1 MLVVPCKQLDIKTLT
16 EVMQVDVSKGQVY
29 ANKMMFNRY
38 LLCER
43 LNRELK
49 QKWNQNLLLYSEYFT
64 VCSETLPQI
73 ILFRHI
79 HGALGLCEVP
89 GVADMVAVDVGHE
102 DAADDEGGGG
112 TDADNRRIR

>member
-1 MLVVPCKQLDIKTLT
+1 
-16 EVMQVDVSKGQVY
+16 
-29 ANKMMFNRY
+29 MF
-38 LLCER
+38 
-43 LNRELK
+43 
-49 QKWNQNLLLYSEYFT
+49 
-64 VCSETLPQI
+64 ETLPQI

-102 DAADDEGGGG
+102 DAADDEGDGG